1 MRCLPFAAMLLASA
15 ASASAQGVLSSDEA
29 LVAYCHGAW
38 SAQSLAIEQLI
49 EGACGPAG
57 TAGECDKV
65 KKELAVRRARVQ
77 RNYEKLNDALY
88 QRGLIG
94 EGGWVGQRGAE
105 AGSLA
110 RAASRQGAS
119 EVLACLRLNLPT
131 MPKSQAPTS
140 DDSCERIWRRCGPD
154 LTG

>member
-1 MRCLPFAAMLLASA
+1 MRRLLLAAALSA
-15 ASASAQGVLSSDEA
+15 LAAPALAQNALSPDEG

-57 TAGECDKV
+57 TVAECEKM
-65 KKELAVRRARVQ
+65 KRELAARRNRVQ

-94 EGGWVGQRGAE
+94 EDGWVGRRGAE

-131 MPKSQAPTS
+131 MPKPQAPTS

>member
-1 MRCLPFAAMLLASA
+1 MRRLLFAAALLASA
-15 ASASAQGVLSSDEA
+15 APSAAQDALSPDEA

-57 TAGECDKV
+57 TAAECERV
-65 KKELAVRRARVQ
+65 KRELAVRRTRVQ
-77 RNYEKLNDALY
+77 RGYEQLNDALY
-88 QRGLIG
+88 RRGLIG
-94 EGGWVGQRGAE
+94 EGGWVGRRGAQ

-110 RAASRQGAS
+110 RAASRRGAS
-119 EVLACLRLNLPT
+119 EVMACLRLNLPT
-131 MPKSQAPTS
+131 MPKPQEPTS

>member
-1 MRCLPFAAMLLASA
+1 MRHLLLAA
-15 ASASAQGVLSSDEA
+15 ALLVLATPASAQDALSPDEA

-49 EGACGPAG
+49 EGACSPANPV
-57 TAGECDKV
+57 AHCEQV
-65 KKELAVRRARVQ
+65 KREVAVRRSRVQ
-77 RNYEKLNDALY
+77 RGYEELNDALF
-88 QRGLIG
+88 RLGLIG
-94 EGGWVGQRGAE
+94 EDGWVGRRGAK

-131 MPKSQAPTS
+131 MPKPQAPTA